1 MVADPFPIDQY
12 YVENPSELFD
22 DSIDDLIVDTDN
34 ELILEAHLQCAG
46 YEIPLTVAD
55 EKWFGTS
62 MLGICEGKLQKDM
75 EGWYYTHPKYLPFPS
90 RHVSIRGAQEDAYM
104 VVEVRHHEQDAYML
118 EEVEFS
124 RALFELYEGAVF
136 LHQGESFIVKEVSH
150 ESKVAKVQRAD
161 VNYITSPRDVTLIEP
176 LQTYRVS
183 STNNHLAEYGRV
195 NVSVKVFDMPG
206 FYKLRTGVV
215 LDAVEL
221 MTPPWERQTAGFWI
235 DLPPAIS
242 EQLKEETIDRAA
254 AIHAAEHAFLNQF
267 ALSEDVKT
275 DCRIAKEE
283 DAISESK
290 KRPPRHDR
298 GRCGKSLRPRQVLG
312 QPLKVGSN

>member
-1 MVADPFPIDQY
+1 MVADPFPVDQHY
-12 YVENPSELFD
+12 IENPSELFD
-22 DSIDDLIVDTDN
+22 ASIDDLIVDTDN

-46 YEIPLTVAD
+46 YEIPLTDAD

-62 MLGICEGKLQKDM
+62 MLGICERRLQKDM
-75 EGWYYTHPKYLPFPS
+75 EGW
-90 RHVSIRGAQEDAYM
+90 HVSIRGAQEDTYM
-104 VVEVRHHEQDAYML
+104 VVEVRHREQDTYML

-124 RALFELYEGAVF
+124 RALFELYEGGVF
-136 LHQGESFIVKEVSH
+136 MRQGESFIVKEVSH

-183 STNNHLAEYGRV
+183 SINNYPAEYGRV
-195 NVSVKVFDMPG
+195 NVSVKVFG
-206 FYKLRTGVV
+206 FYKLRAGTI

-235 DLPPAIS
+235 DLPPVIS

-275 DCRIAKEE
+275 DCRVAKEE

-290 KRPPRHDR
+290 KRPPRLVFYDAA
-298 GRCGKSLRPRQVLG
+298 GRTGGVVARAFDHGKSSVNP
-312 QPLKVGSN
+312 